1 MTKPRRNA
9 LIWILLASGIA
20 IAWGFSIGQ
29 GGNGWVDFRAV
40 YYGTRCLLEHQNP
53 YNATELE
60 RVYRTEG
67 GERPTETVAARQ
79 AVILYVNMP
88 TAFIF
93 IAPLAMLP
101 WGPAHLLWL
110 ALTAGVFTLA
120 AFLMWD
126 IGSKYAPDL
135 SLFLICILLANCESI
150 FGAGNT
156 AGIVVGLC
164 VIAVWCFFTE
174 RFVWAGILCMAAS
187 LAIKPHDSGLVW
199 LFFLLAGAP
208 YRKRALQALLVTAV
222 LGVTAF
228 LWLSYVAPSWMHD
241 WSSNL
246 AAISVRGGINEPG
259 PASLT
264 GHSAA
269 MVVDLQAAISVFCDN
284 ARIYNPVSYLF
295 CGVLL
300 LLCAVHTLRSRV
312 SQERAWFALAAVA
325 PLTMLVTYHRP
336 WDAKLVM
343 LAVPACAILW
353 AEGGV
358 TRWLAFLITTAG
370 FVLTGD
376 VPLAALVIIADKLR
390 VSTTGIVGQMQTVLL
405 NRPATLILL
414 VMSIFYLW
422 VYLRRAPNPAEAGSS
437 DSGKDVN
444 RVHAG
449 LI

>member
-20 IAWGFSIGQ
+20 IWWGFSIGQ
-29 GGNGWVDFRAV
+29 TANGWVDFRAV
-40 YYGTRCLLEHQNP
+40 YYGTRCLLEHHNP
-53 YNATELE
+53 YNVSELE
-60 RVYRTEG
+60 QVYRMEG
-67 GERPTETVAARQ
+67 GERKTETTATLQ
-79 AVILYVNMP
+79 AVVLYVNLP

-93 IAPLAMLP
+93 MAPFAMLP
-101 WGPAHLLWL
+101 WGPAHLIWI
-110 ALTAGVFTLA
+110 AFTAGTLILA

-126 IGSKYAPDL
+126 IGSRYAPDL
-135 SLFLICILLANCESI
+135 SLFLVCILLANCESI
-150 FGAGNT
+150 FSTGNT
-156 AGIVVGLC
+156 AGIVVSLC
-164 VIAVWCFFTE
+164 VIAVWCFIKE
-174 RFVWAGILCMAAS
+174 RFVWVGILCLAAS

-199 LFFLLAGAP
+199 LFFLLAGAQL
-208 YRKRALQALLVTAV
+208 RKRALQTLLVTAV
-222 LGVTAF
+222 LGLAAF
-228 LWLSYVAPSWMHD
+228 FWLSYVSPGWLHD

-284 ARIYNPVSYLF
+284 ARIYDPASYLF
-295 CGVLL
+295 CGTLL
-300 LLCAVHTLRSRV
+300 LLCAARTLRSRV
-312 SQERAWFALAAVA
+312 SQERVWFALAAVV

-353 AEGGV
+353 AKGGV

-390 VSTTGIVGQMQTVLL
+390 VSTTGIFGQMQTVML
-405 NRPATLILL
+405 NRPASLILL
-414 VMSIFYLW
+414 VMSVFYVW
-422 VYLRRAPNPAEAGSS
+422 VYLRRAPNPAETDPGGTAFT
-437 DSGKDVN
+437 
-444 RVHAG
+444 RA
-449 LI
+449 